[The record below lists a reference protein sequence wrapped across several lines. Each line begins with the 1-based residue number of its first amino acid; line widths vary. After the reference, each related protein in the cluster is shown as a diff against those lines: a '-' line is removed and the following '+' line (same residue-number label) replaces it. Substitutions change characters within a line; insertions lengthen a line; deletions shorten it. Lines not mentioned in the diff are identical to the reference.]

1 LSRRLSGEANRRRS
15 QEGVGLARH
24 PGTEPAGLA
33 IAMTDSYSTSRL
45 AALAG
50 HIRACRICV
59 ETPRGAPL
67 KHEPRPVFRLS
78 STARLLIAS
87 QAPGMKVHVSGLPF
101 NDASGDRLRQWMNV
115 SREAFYDEARIAIVP
130 MGFCFPGHDANK
142 GDLPPR
148 RECRETWHDELFS
161 LLPQIECVLAI
172 GHFAQDYHFR
182 RAGRPL
188 PKVLKI
194 DDIVRRWRE
203 FAGERP
209 KVIALPHPSW
219 RNNGWIKRNPWFE
232 QEVLPALRAEVVRA
246 IS

>member
-1 LSRRLSGEANRRRS
+1 MSSAVTVKN
-15 QEGVGLARH
+15 
-24 PGTEPAGLA
+24 
-33 IAMTDSYSTSRL
+33 MTDRHSISRL

-50 HIRACRICV
+50 RIRACRICV

-67 KHEPRPVFRLS
+67 PHEPRPVLRPS

-101 NDASGDRLRQWMNV
+101 NDASGDRLRQWMSV

-161 LLPQIECVLAI
+161 NLPEIECILAI
-172 GHFAQDYHFR
+172 GRFAQDYHFA

-188 PKVLKI
+188 PKVLKV

-209 KVIALPHPSW
+209 KIIALPHPSW
-219 RNNGWIKRNPWFE
+219 RNSGWIKRNPWFE
-232 QEVLPALRAEVVRA
+232 QEVLPALQDEVARA